1 MGLDVLVQPS
11 RLDSLRM
18 TNERS
23 SQLVE
28 LLTLHYTIRL
38 DKQSSRPDGALL
50 KLLQTV
56 QPLYFFNLNIY
67 LLL

>member
-23 SQLVE
+23 SQVE

-38 DKQSSRPDGALL
+38 DKQSSRPDGAPL